1 MPQFT
6 QNYRKKKQVSGEAE
20 DYVKGINWLP
30 MT

>member
-6 QNYRKKKQVSGEAE
+6 QNYRKKQVSGEAE